1 MALTEFRS
9 LHTRFLLPLLLGG
22 IIAAAAGA
30 WVTYTTTIG
39 HFTDQLLQR
48 AVQLASALN
57 HSTMLGDDGTR
68 IQRLVQ
74 EIAGDTPDIRL
85 IIIATRDS
93 RKVIASSVSGWNN
106 RPIDQL
112 PDSHLRRK
120 MVDAIEHGRFGPHID
135 EDSRTLSY
143 IAPLQPLSPR
153 RGVRLRPANS
163 DGPMMSGQ
171 AIGWSPDA
179 PAVAA
184 AAVMR
189 PPRTAFPRRY
199 RGAILIQLSQRGMEQ
214 AVASILERLFTAVLG
229 GVMITM
235 MIAYLLLN
243 RQVITPLIAI
253 RLAMDRQSSGEAFA
267 RAPVRIYDEIG
278 HVAIRFNSMLDTLG
292 DRESALAENSAL
304 LETTFENMSQGIAV
318 HGADLKLV
326 AFNRRYI
333 EIGGYPPNL
342 IRLGLSYE
350 DIIRFNAERG
360 AYGHDDDLGVE
371 QRINRRM
378 TSARQGEALRDERGG
393 PNGTVLAVRRDPL
406 PDGGLVVTLTD
417 ITDRK
422 RAEEQM
428 LKAKEEAELA
438 NRAKT
443 EFLANMSHEL
453 RTPLNAVIGFS
464 EVIKEAM
471 FGPVGSAKY
480 IEYANGIHESGI
492 HLLALINDIL
502 DLSKVEAGKADLDEE
517 AVDVQKVIRSCMTLM
532 SERAESGAV
541 KLVADVQAEL
551 PTLLA
556 DARKLKQILVN
567 LLSNAVKFTDPGGTV
582 TIKSWARPESGFIIQ
597 VIDSGIGMALD
608 DIPKALEPFSQ
619 IDSKLDR
626 KYEGTGL
633 GLPLT
638 KSLIEL
644 HSGSFDLQSKI
655 GIGTTATVRFPAE
668 RVGAAVAEMP
678 RPAETLSTA

>member
-1 MALTEFRS
+1 MARTESHS
-9 LHTRFLLPLLLGG
+9 LHARFLLPLLVGG
-22 IIAAAAGA
+22 IIAAAAAA

-48 AVQLASALN
+48 AMQLASALN
-57 HSTMLGDDGTR
+57 HSTILGDDGTR
-68 IQRLVQ
+68 IQHVVR
-74 EIAGDTPDIRL
+74 EIAGDMPEVQL
-85 IIIATRDS
+85 IVIATRDS
-93 RKVIASSVSGWNN
+93 REVIASSVSGWNN
-106 RPIDQL
+106 RGIDQL
-112 PDSHLRRK
+112 PNSHLRQE
-120 MVDAIEHGRFGPHID
+120 MVDALEHGRFGPHID
-135 EDSRTLSY
+135 EDSHSLSY
-143 IAPLQPLSPR
+143 IAPLQPLSPG
-153 RGVRLRPANS
+153 RGVHLRPANGF
-163 DGPMMSGQ
+163 GPMSGRT
-171 AIGWSPDA
+171 IGWSGA
-179 PAVAA
+179 AVAGAA

-189 PPRTAFPRRY
+189 SPQMLFPRRY

-214 AVASILERLFTAVLG
+214 AVASILGRLFTAVLG

-243 RQVITPLIAI
+243 RQVITPLNAI
-253 RLAMDRQSSGEAFA
+253 RLAMDRQGSGDASA
-267 RAPVRIYDEIG
+267 RAPVRFDDEIG
-278 HVAIRFNSMLDTLG
+278 HVAVMFNSMLDTLG

-318 HGADLKLV
+318 HDSDLKLV
-326 AFNRRYI
+326 AFNRRYV

-342 IRLGLSYE
+342 IRLGLPYE
-350 DIIRFNAERG
+350 DIIRLNAERG

-371 QRINRRM
+371 QQINRRM
-378 TSARQGEALRDERGG
+378 MSARQGEALRDERGG
-393 PNGTVLAVRRDPL
+393 PNGTVLAVRRAPL

-422 RAEEQM
+422 RAEDQI

-438 NRAKT
+438 DRAKT

-471 FGPVGSAKY
+471 FGPVGNAKY

-517 AVDVQKVIRSCMTLM
+517 AVDVHKVIRSCMTLM
-532 SERAESGAV
+532 SERADSGAV
-541 KLVADVQAEL
+541 KLVADVPAEL
-551 PTLLA
+551 PTLFA

-597 VIDSGIGMALD
+597 VVDSGIGMALD
-608 DIPKALEPFSQ
+608 DIPKALEPFTQ
-619 IDSKLDR
+619 VDSKLDR

>member
-1 MALTEFRS
+1 MARTESHS
-9 LHTRFLLPLLLGG
+9 LHARFLLPLLVGG

-57 HSTMLGDDGTR
+57 HSTMLGDDGSR
-68 IQRLVQ
+68 IQRVVR
-74 EIAGDTPDIRL
+74 EIAGDTPEVQL
-85 IIIATRDS
+85 IVIATRDS
-93 RKVIASSVSGWNN
+93 RKVIASSVFGWND
-106 RPIDQL
+106 RLIDQL
-112 PDSHLRRK
+112 PNSHLRQELLG
-120 MVDAIEHGRFGPHID
+120 ALEHGRFGPHID
-135 EDSRTLSY
+135 EDSASLSF
-143 IAPLQPLSPR
+143 IAPLQLLSPG
-153 RGVRLRPANS
+153 RGVRLRPANGT
-163 DGPMMSGQ
+163 GPMSGQ
-171 AIGWSPDA
+171 AIAWSPDA
-179 PAVAA
+179 PAVAVA
-184 AAVMR
+184 DVMGT
-189 PPRTAFPRRY
+189 PRMAFPLRY
-199 RGAILIQLSQRGMEQ
+199 RGAILIQLNQRGMEQ
-214 AVASILERLFTAVLG
+214 AVASILGRLFTAVLG

-243 RQVITPLIAI
+243 RQVITPLKAI
-253 RLAMDRQSSGEAFA
+253 RLAMDRQSSGDASA
-267 RAPVRIYDEIG
+267 RAPVQIDDEIG
-278 HVAIRFNSMLDTLG
+278 HVAVRFNSMLDTLG
-292 DRESALAENSAL
+292 ERESALAENSAL

-318 HGADLKLV
+318 HDSDLKLV

-333 EIGGYPPNL
+333 EIGGYSPNL
-342 IRLGLSYE
+342 IRLGLPYE
-350 DIIRFNAERG
+350 DIIRFNVERG

-371 QRINRRM
+371 RRISRRM
-378 TSARQGEALRDERGG
+378 ASARQGEALRDEREG

-406 PDGGLVVTLTD
+406 PNGGLVVILTD

-422 RAEEQM
+422 RAEDQM

-438 NRAKT
+438 DRAKT
-443 EFLANMSHEL
+443 EFLANMTHEL

-502 DLSKVEAGKADLDEE
+502 DLSKIEAGKADLDEE
-517 AVDVQKVIRSCMTLM
+517 VVDVHKVIRSCMTLM
-532 SERAESGAV
+532 SDRAASGAV
-541 KLVADVQAEL
+541 ELVADVPADL

-567 LLSNAVKFTDPGGTV
+567 LLSNAVKFTDSGGTV
-582 TIKSWARPESGFIIQ
+582 TIKTWARPESGFIIQ
-597 VIDSGIGMALD
+597 VVDSGIGMALD
-608 DIPKALEPFSQ
+608 DIPKALEPFTQ
-619 IDSKLDR
+619 VDSKLDR

-668 RVGAAVAEMP
+668 RIGAAVVEMQH
-678 RPAETLSTA
+678 PAETLSTA

>member
-1 MALTEFRS
+1 MARTESHS
-9 LHTRFLLPLLLGG
+9 LHARFLLPLLVGG

-48 AVQLASALN
+48 AMLLASAIN
-57 HSTMLGDDGTR
+57 HSTMSGDDRYR
-68 IQRLVQ
+68 IQHVVR
-74 EIAGDTPDIRL
+74 EIAGDTPEVQL
-85 IIIATRDS
+85 IVIATRDS
-93 RKVIASSVSGWNN
+93 RRVIASSVSGWNN
-106 RPIDQL
+106 RAIDQL
-112 PDSHLRRK
+112 PNAHLRQK
-120 MVDAIEHGRFGPHID
+120 LVDALEHGRFGPHID
-135 EDSRTLSY
+135 EDSRTLSF

-153 RGVRLRPANS
+153 RGVRLRPAS
-163 DGPMMSGQ
+163 AFGPMSGQ
-171 AIGWSPDA
+171 TIAWSNEP
-179 PAVAA
+179 

-189 PPRTAFPRRY
+189 WAQMAAPPRY
-199 RGAILIQLSQRGMEQ
+199 RGAILIRLSQRGMEQ
-214 AVASILERLFTAVLG
+214 AVASILGRLFTAVLG

-243 RQVITPLIAI
+243 RQVITPLNTI
-253 RLAMDRQSSGEAFA
+253 RLAMDRQSSGDASA

-278 HVAIRFNSMLDTLG
+278 HLAARFNSMLDTLL
-292 DRESALAENSAL
+292 DRETALAENSAL

-318 HGADLKLV
+318 HDADLKLV

-342 IRLGLSYE
+342 IRLGLPYE

-360 AYGHDDDLGVE
+360 AYGHDDDLGDE
-371 QRINRRM
+371 QQINRRM
-378 TSARQGEALRDERGG
+378 MSARQGEPLRDERAG
-393 PNGTVLAVRRDPL
+393 PNGTVLALRRDPL

-422 RAEEQM
+422 RAEGQM
-428 LKAKEEAELA
+428 LKAKEDAELA
-438 NRAKT
+438 DRAKT
-443 EFLANMSHEL
+443 DFLANMSHEL

-464 EVIKEAM
+464 EVIKEGM
-471 FGPVGSAKY
+471 FGPVGNPKY

-517 AVDVQKVIRSCMTLM
+517 AVDVRKVIRSCMTLL

-541 KLVADVQAEL
+541 KLVADVPADL

-556 DARKLKQILVN
+556 DERKLKQILVN
-567 LLSNAVKFTDPGGTV
+567 LLSNAVKFTNPGGTV
-582 TIKSWARPESGFIIQ
+582 TIKTWARPESGFIIQ

-678 RPAETLSTA
+678 RPAETVSTA